1 MIEFWCRIESDV
13 INKIVTIIR
22 IVSGVNGRNCP
33 AVSALK
39 HERKVHAVGRG
50 LEETGVLVERVIPP
64 ALLVGAA
71 VVAIILFVVFL
82 FEYFLF
88 VILFVG
94 HNC

>member
-1 MIEFWCRIESDV
+1 MV

-50 LEETGVLVERVIPP
+50 LEETGVLVEGVVPP
-64 ALLVGAA
+64 ALLIYAA
-71 VVAIILFVVFL
+71 FVHFLVVFL

-94 HNC
+94 HITNFSGLDMW